1 MKKKRL
7 WEVLIEKGIKE
18 TSGLARAIRSIRNDK
33 RLSLKERKREENI
46 ARLQFLN
53 NGWHNLNRL
62 LWNRLFQSQ
71 KKPLNN
77 IIRKIQELGYK
88 NL

>member
-1 MKKKRL
+1 MKNKRL
-7 WEVLIEKGIKE
+7 WEVLKEKEIKIEYD
-18 TSGLARAIRSIRNDK
+18 LARAIRSIRNDK

-53 NGWHNLNRL
+53 NGWHDLNRL

-71 KKPLNN
+71 KVV
-77 IIRKIQELGYK
+77 E
-88 NL
+88 

>member
-7 WEVLIEKGIKE
+7 WEVLREKGIKTE
-18 TSGLARAIRSIRNDK
+18 YDLARAIRSIRKDK

-46 ARLQFLN
+46 ANLQFLN

-71 KKPLNN
+71 KKSLNN
-77 IIRKIQELGYK
+77 IIRKI
-88 NL
+88 

>member
-1 MKKKRL
+1 MKNKRL
-7 WEVLIEKGIKE
+7 WEVLKEKEIKTE
-18 TSGLARAIRSIRNDK
+18 YDLARAIRSIRNDK

-46 ARLQFLN
+46 ANLQFLN

-71 KKPLNN
+71 KKSLN
-77 IIRKIQELGYK
+77 KIL
-88 NL
+88 

>member
-1 MKKKRL
+1 MKNKRL

-18 TSGLARAIRSIRNDK
+18 TSELVRAIRSIRNDK

-71 KKPLNN
+71 KS
-77 IIRKIQELGYK
+77 R
-88 NL
+88 

>member
-7 WEVLIEKGIKE
+7 WEVLREKEIKTE
-18 TSGLARAIRSIRNDK
+18 YDLARAICSIRNDK

-46 ARLQFLN
+46 AKLQFLN

-62 LWNRLFQSQ
+62 LWNRLFNL
-71 KKPLNN
+71 KKVV
-77 IIRKIQELGYK
+77 E
-88 NL
+88 

>member
-7 WEVLIEKGIKE
+7 WEVLREKEIKTE
-18 TSGLARAIRSIRNDK
+18 YDLARAIRSIRNDK

-71 KKPLNN
+71 KKSLNN
-77 IIRKIQELGYK
+77 IVRKNTRTRI
-88 NL
+88 

>member
-1 MKKKRL
+1 MKNKRL
-7 WEVLIEKGIKE
+7 WEVLREKGIKE
-18 TSGLARAIRSIRNDK
+18 TSELTRAIRSIRNDK

-46 ARLQFLN
+46 ANLQFLN

-71 KKPLNN
+71 KSC
-77 IIRKIQELGYK
+77 
-88 NL
+88 

>member
-7 WEVLIEKGIKE
+7 WEVLREKEIKTE
-18 TSGLARAIRSIRNDK
+18 YDLARAIRSIRNDK

-71 KKPLNN
+71 KS
-77 IIRKIQELGYK
+77 R
-88 NL
+88 